1 MVWVPG
7 VKPESLGSS
16 SVARIPS
23 REEFHSHP
31 VMVPSSSV
39 PEPSKVTI
47 SFLNLADE
55 GVIESMV
62 ATGSRLGVAVS
73 RAVSRSDHSPFSS
86 CTRKEIVCS
95 PLLKPVTLSSASLP
109 RSPSRDEVHS

>member
-7 VKPESLGSS
+7 VKPDSLGSS
-16 SVARIPS
+16 SVDRIPS
-23 REEFHSHP
+23 RDEFHSHP
-31 VMVPSSSV
+31 VMVPSSSE
-39 PEPSKVTI
+39 PEPSKVTT

-73 RAVSRSDHSPFSS
+73 RAGIPPGPFPVLILYPEGDSVFS
-86 CTRKEIVCS
+86 ATEARNAEFRFVAQ
-95 PLLKPVTLSSASLP
+95 KPVQ
-109 RSPSRDEVHS
+109 R